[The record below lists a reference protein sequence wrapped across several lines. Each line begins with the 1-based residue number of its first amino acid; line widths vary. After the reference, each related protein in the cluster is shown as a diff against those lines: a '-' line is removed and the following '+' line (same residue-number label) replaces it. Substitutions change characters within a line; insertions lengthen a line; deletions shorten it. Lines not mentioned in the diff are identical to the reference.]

1 MIPKEVYIQSQ
12 FEQKKHMAFNFT
24 QDEVER
30 FIDKHFEINSQI
42 SNTLFK
48 IADPKDLLIALYSAD
63 IIYKSQNNFE
73 FKATGER
80 IQNIYFESDEYIITK
95 KMKDKG

>member
-1 MIPKEVYIQSQ
+1 MLI
-12 FEQKKHMAFNFT
+12 
-24 QDEVER
+24 
-30 FIDKHFEINSQI
+30 IDKYFEMNSQI

-48 IADPKDLLIALYSAD
+48 VTEPKDLLIALYSAD
-63 IIYKSQNNFE
+63 IIYKSQNDFE
-73 FKATGER
+73 FKSTGER